1 MRAEGEE
8 GVEADDPH
16 PEVEDPRQFC
26 VCSESGS
33 INYEYIIGSLLF
45 EAETG
50 FETET
55 RRVSLICVSVVEN
68 KLLVAIP
75 FSCWHRLVRERKLP
89 PGSLS
94 KAVSLAV
101 GASLEGKRD
110 EVVEGVFVKLW
121 LGFISAEFEACITFQ
136 DRIEEDPIPFLTED
150 HEDGFVPSPEAL
162 VTVAD
167 EKFSFLSLE
176 SGEPGIQP
184 PPQADSSSRRI
195 AALEEAV
202 LGMKQGLQVIM
213 DRLDKPAEV
222 KPATTAKSKVAAK
235 KPATEE
241 SGVVPGLDPQVVK
254 SALQSGIDR
263 SQLEQLGQMMGGFG
277 GKTLG
282 DAPAAKKK
290 LDPLGE
296 VVETQDGQEEPEEA
310 EVVPSDPM
318 THALV
323 KLTNIVDVLA
333 SNRQK
338 KPRSLVELLDESIYV
353 GDSSS
358 SSSQLT
364 SSRRHSAVLKAL
376 RKALVDSPAE
386 VYSCIES
393 RMLQDFGAP
402 EAGPGQPDS
411 GGTFRGWVEH
421 RSHVAGDRWYG
432 SHFVGRLWSTRCV
445 EKGQGG
451 GGKGQAGF
459 VGSIHRPS
467 GGRQGQLDFSSRRTA
482 GRKSTDSFVHPSPAS
497 RDDRVAAH
505 EALGCDL
512 GRSVHAQNQRDRR
525 LCRETPEAGGNVVK
539 NPRHQMQPIKKEKER
554 RKRAE
559 GKELGIS
566 LRRRRMQR
574 AERAVCFTLRGCRAT
589 WGFSCQ

>member
-8 GVEADDPH
+8 GVNADDPH

-33 INYEYIIGSLLF
+33 INY
-45 EAETG
+45 G

-213 DRLDKPAEV
+213 DRLDKPVEA

-235 KPATEE
+235 KPAAEE

-263 SQLEQLGQMMGGFG
+263 SQLEQLGQMMGRFG

-421 RSHVAGDRWYG
+421 RSHVPAIAGTVRILWAVCGALDALKKGKVEEGKARLALLVASIDQVAVDRG
-432 SHFVGRLWSTRCV
+432 SWILAAEGLLEESPPIASFTRHQPPEMTESQHTKLWDVTWAEAFMHKIKEIDDFV
-445 EKGQGG
+445 EKRQKLGKRGQKPPPPDAADQK
-451 GGKGQAGF
+451 GKG
-459 VGSIHRPS
+459 
-467 GGRQGQLDFSSRRTA
+467 
-482 GRKSTDSFVHPSPAS
+482 
-497 RDDRVAAH
+497 
-505 EALGCDL
+505 
-512 GRSVHAQNQRDRR
+512 
-525 LCRETPEAGGNVVK
+525 
-539 NPRHQMQPIKKEKER
+539 KKEKGR
-554 RKRAE
+554 
-559 GKELGIS
+559 GKGAWNQPQEE
-566 LRRRRMQR
+566 
-574 AERAVCFTLRGCRAT
+574 ANAT
-589 WGFSCQ
+589 S

>member
-8 GVEADDPH
+8 DVEADDPH

-213 DRLDKPAEV
+213 DRLDKPVEV

-235 KPATEE
+235 KPAAEE

-263 SQLEQLGQMMGGFG
+263 SQLEQLGQ
-277 GKTLG
+277 
-282 DAPAAKKK
+282 D
-290 LDPLGE
+290 
-296 VVETQDGQEEPEEA
+296 
-310 EVVPSDPM
+310 
-318 THALV
+318 
-323 KLTNIVDVLA
+323 
-333 SNRQK
+333 
-338 KPRSLVELLDESIYV
+338 
-353 GDSSS
+353 
-358 SSSQLT
+358 
-364 SSRRHSAVLKAL
+364 
-376 RKALVDSPAE
+376 
-386 VYSCIES
+386 
-393 RMLQDFGAP
+393 
-402 EAGPGQPDS
+402 
-411 GGTFRGWVEH
+411 
-421 RSHVAGDRWYG
+421 
-432 SHFVGRLWSTRCV
+432 
-445 EKGQGG
+445 
-451 GGKGQAGF
+451 
-459 VGSIHRPS
+459 
-467 GGRQGQLDFSSRRTA
+467 
-482 GRKSTDSFVHPSPAS
+482 RKS
-497 RDDRVAAH
+497 
-505 EALGCDL
+505 
-512 GRSVHAQNQRDRR
+512 
-525 LCRETPEAGGNVVK
+525 VV
-539 NPRHQMQPIKKEKER
+539 
-554 RKRAE
+554 
-559 GKELGIS
+559 
-566 LRRRRMQR
+566 
-574 AERAVCFTLRGCRAT
+574 
-589 WGFSCQ
+589 